1 MRFCETYR
9 LIVLA
14 LFRIR
19 LLRQSSLRPHS
30 DTGHEW
36 LPDRHEAP
44 QSAAEATQT
53 RQALLDRLC
62 TESLFLTSFIHS
74 LLHLCFLAQYQER

>member
-19 LLRQSSLRPHS
+19 LLRQSSLCSHS
-30 DTGHEW
+30 NTGHEW
-36 LPDRHEAP
+36 LPDRHETP
-44 QSAAEATQT
+44 QGAAEAAQT
-53 RQALLDRLC
+53 GQALLDRLC
-62 TESLFLTSFIHS
+62 TEPLFLTPFIHS
-74 LLHLCFLAQYQER
+74 LLHLCFLAQYQKK